1 MACQLSHEVLSDGD
15 TVNLDKEEIMPG
27 LGEEFASHE
36 GAVLTSILPARMQL
50 RQPRSQTG
58 QSRLGEAWLA
68 RRQAPL
74 SSGRT

>member
-1 MACQLSHEVLSDGD
+1 MACQISREVLSDGD

-58 QSRLGEAWLA
+58 QSRLGEAWSGL
-68 RRQAPL
+68 RREPL
-74 SSGRT
+74 SIGRT